1 MGFFDKMFEKKE
13 CAICGTELG
22 LLGKTKI
29 SEGYLCKECA
39 GKLSPYFHGY
49 RSSTADDIRE
59 QLAYREANAERL
71 ASFNP
76 TRTLSA
82 GRTNIML
89 DEDAGLL
96 IITSQSRWRDANPDI
111 IEFSQVLGCDMDI
124 DEHRTEIYRERQD
137 KADAKADAAAAV
149 PKPAV
154 DDAVQ
159 ELAQNAGYICSSCG
173 AELVSDGTVAV
184 TTCPYC
190 GNSAVAPG
198 QLSGDFS
205 PDLVIP
211 FKLGRD
217 DVTATLKEHYKGK
230 ILLPK
235 SFVTGNHID
244 EVQGVYVPFWLYGAR
259 VDGEVCFDATNE
271 TVTEE
276 SDRTVTT
283 TDHYD
288 AYRKGNISFERVPV
302 DGSSKMPD
310 GHMDAIEPFDYDALR
325 PFSVAYM
332 PGYIANR
339 YDEDCETCKARA
351 ERRMEESTISA
362 LRETVVDEYD
372 DATVESKRLDY
383 TWEDSDY
390 ALFPVW
396 MLSTSW
402 NGKSY
407 LFAMNGQTGRM
418 VGELPCSKP
427 KLVIASVLFFVIGF
441 VLSQILFMGGNAF
454 DPDYLTFDVEGILI
468 NIVAPLIIVIIAD
481 VLLVG
486 QLKTANEATHA
497 DCYCGELDLTEKHDT
512 FSHTETTVVMKDN
525 KDD

>member
-1 MGFFDKMFEKKE
+1 MAFESVNYQ
-13 CAICGTELG
+13 CPACGGPLHFASAEQ
-22 LLGKTKI
+22 
-29 SEGYLCKECA
+29 
-39 GKLSPYFHGY
+39 KLVCDYCDSRF
-49 RSSTADDIRE
+49 E
-59 QLAYREANAERL
+59 VEEVEAL
-71 ASFNP
+71 
-76 TRTLSA
+76 
-82 GRTNIML
+82 
-89 DEDAGLL
+89 
-96 IITSQSRWRDANPDI
+96 
-111 IEFSQVLGCDMDI
+111 
-124 DEHRTEIYRERQD
+124 YRERQD
-137 KADAKADAAAAV
+137 KADAKADAAAAT
-149 PKPAV
+149 PKPAA

-190 GNSAVAPG
+190 GNPAVAPG

-217 DVTATLKEHYKGK
+217 DVTAALKEHYKGK

-235 SFVTGNHID
+235 NFVTGNHID

-259 VDGEVCFDATNE
+259 VDGEVYFDATNE

-288 AYRKGNISFERVPV
+288 AYRKGNISFKRVPV

-310 GHMDAIEPFDYDALR
+310 DHMDAIEPFDYDALR

-372 DATVESKRLDY
+372 DATVESKQLDY

-396 MLSTSW
+396 ML
-402 NGKSY
+402 
-407 LFAMNGQTGRM
+407 L
-418 VGELPCSKP
+418 GE
-427 KLVIASVLFFVIGF
+427 
-441 VLSQILFMGGNAF
+441 NAF
-454 DPDYLTFDVEGILI
+454 DPDYLAFNIEGILI
-468 NIVAPLIIVIIAD
+468 NIIAPLIIVIIGD

-497 DCYCGELDLTEKHDT
+497 DEYCGELDLTEKHDT
-512 FSHTETTVVMKDN
+512 FSHTETTVVMKDD

>member
-1 MGFFDKMFEKKE
+1 MAFESVNYQ
-13 CAICGTELG
+13 CPACGGPLHFASAEQ
-22 LLGKTKI
+22 
-29 SEGYLCKECA
+29 
-39 GKLSPYFHGY
+39 KLVCDYCDSRF
-49 RSSTADDIRE
+49 E
-59 QLAYREANAERL
+59 VEEVE
-71 ASFNP
+71 
-76 TRTLSA
+76 TL
-82 GRTNIML
+82 
-89 DEDAGLL
+89 
-96 IITSQSRWRDANPDI
+96 
-111 IEFSQVLGCDMDI
+111 
-124 DEHRTEIYRERQD
+124 YRERQD
-137 KADAKADAAAAV
+137 KADAKADAAAA

-154 DDAVQ
+154 DAAVQ

-173 AELVSDGTVAV
+173 AELISDGTVAV

-190 GNSAVAPG
+190 GNPAVAPG

-217 DVTATLKEHYKGK
+217 DVMAALKEHYKGK

-259 VDGEVCFDATNE
+259 VDGEVYFDATNE

-351 ERRMEESTISA
+351 ERRMEESTVSA

-372 DATVESKRLDY
+372 DATVESKQLDY
-383 TWEDSDY
+383 TWENSDY

-427 KLVIASVLFFVIGF
+427 KLVIASVLFFAIGF
-441 VLSQILFMGGNAF
+441 VLSQILFMGENAF
-454 DPDYLTFDVEGILI
+454 NPDYLAFDIEGILI

-497 DCYCGELDLTEKHDT
+497 DYYCGDLDLTEKHDT

>member
-1 MGFFDKMFEKKE
+1 MAFESVNYQ
-13 CAICGTELG
+13 CPACGGPLHFASAEQ
-22 LLGKTKI
+22 
-29 SEGYLCKECA
+29 
-39 GKLSPYFHGY
+39 KLVCDYCDSRF
-49 RSSTADDIRE
+49 E
-59 QLAYREANAERL
+59 VEEVEAL
-71 ASFNP
+71 
-76 TRTLSA
+76 
-82 GRTNIML
+82 
-89 DEDAGLL
+89 
-96 IITSQSRWRDANPDI
+96 
-111 IEFSQVLGCDMDI
+111 
-124 DEHRTEIYRERQD
+124 YRERQD
-137 KADAKADAAAAV
+137 KADAKADAAAAA

-217 DVTATLKEHYKGK
+217 DVMAALKDHYKGK

-310 GHMDAIEPFDYDALR
+310 GHMDAIEPFDYKELK
-325 PFSVAYM
+325 PFSTAYL
-332 PGYIANR
+332 PGFLADK
-339 YDEDCETCKARA
+339 YDVSVQDCAERADSRCETSAVELMEQDARGDYT
-351 ERRMEESTISA
+351 SC
-362 LRETVVDEYD
+362 
-372 DATVESKRLDY
+372 TVESRNATLHRGKVH
-383 TWEDSDY
+383 Y
-390 ALFPVW
+390 ALMPVW
-396 MLSTSW
+396 MLNTKW
-402 NGKSY
+402 HGKDF
-407 LFAMNGQTGRM
+407 LFAMNGQTG
-418 VGELPCSKP
+418 
-427 KLVIASVLFFVIGF
+427 KLVGDLPVDKGRYWAMFFAIAVPLSAIGSF
-441 VLSQILFMGGNAF
+441 LAM
-454 DPDYLTFDVEGILI
+454 T
-468 NIVAPLIIVIIAD
+468 
-481 VLLVG
+481 LLR
-486 QLKTANEATHA
+486 
-497 DCYCGELDLTEKHDT
+497 
-512 FSHTETTVVMKDN
+512 
-525 KDD
+525 

>member
-1 MGFFDKMFEKKE
+1 MAFESVNYQ
-13 CAICGTELG
+13 CPACGGPLHFASAEQ
-22 LLGKTKI
+22 
-29 SEGYLCKECA
+29 
-39 GKLSPYFHGY
+39 KLVCDYCDSRF
-49 RSSTADDIRE
+49 E
-59 QLAYREANAERL
+59 VEEVEAL
-71 ASFNP
+71 
-76 TRTLSA
+76 
-82 GRTNIML
+82 
-89 DEDAGLL
+89 
-96 IITSQSRWRDANPDI
+96 
-111 IEFSQVLGCDMDI
+111 
-124 DEHRTEIYRERQD
+124 YRERQD
-137 KADAKADAAAAV
+137 KADAKADAAAAA

-217 DVTATLKEHYKGK
+217 DVMAALKDHYKGK

-259 VDGEVCFDATNE
+259 VAGEVYFDATNE
-271 TVTEE
+271 AVTEE

-332 PGYIANR
+332 PATSPTAMTRIA
-339 YDEDCETCKARA
+339 KPARRA
-351 ERRMEESTISA
+351 PSAAWRRARSRPCARPS
-362 LRETVVDEYD
+362 
-372 DATVESKRLDY
+372 
-383 TWEDSDY
+383 
-390 ALFPVW
+390 
-396 MLSTSW
+396 STSTTTPRSKASSSTTP
-402 NGKSY
+402 GKKTIMLCSPC
-407 LFAMNGQTGRM
+407 GCS
-418 VGELPCSKP
+418 LPR
-427 KLVIASVLFFVIGF
+427 G
-441 VLSQILFMGGNAF
+441 
-454 DPDYLTFDVEGILI
+454 
-468 NIVAPLIIVIIAD
+468 
-481 VLLVG
+481 
-486 QLKTANEATHA
+486 TARVT
-497 DCYCGELDLTEKHDT
+497 CLP
-512 FSHTETTVVMKDN
+512 
-525 KDD
+525 

>member
-1 MGFFDKMFEKKE
+1 MAFESVNYQ
-13 CAICGTELG
+13 CPACGGPLHFASAEQ
-22 LLGKTKI
+22 
-29 SEGYLCKECA
+29 
-39 GKLSPYFHGY
+39 KLVCDYCDSRF
-49 RSSTADDIRE
+49 E
-59 QLAYREANAERL
+59 VEEVEAL
-71 ASFNP
+71 
-76 TRTLSA
+76 
-82 GRTNIML
+82 
-89 DEDAGLL
+89 
-96 IITSQSRWRDANPDI
+96 
-111 IEFSQVLGCDMDI
+111 
-124 DEHRTEIYRERQD
+124 YRERQD
-137 KADAKADAAAAV
+137 KADAKADAAAAA

-217 DVTATLKEHYKGK
+217 DVMAALKDHYKGK

-259 VDGEVCFDATNE
+259 VEGEVYFDATNE
-271 TVTEE
+271 TVT
-276 SDRTVTT
+276 
-283 TDHYD
+283 
-288 AYRKGNISFERVPV
+288 
-302 DGSSKMPD
+302 
-310 GHMDAIEPFDYDALR
+310 
-325 PFSVAYM
+325 
-332 PGYIANR
+332 
-339 YDEDCETCKARA
+339 
-351 ERRMEESTISA
+351 
-362 LRETVVDEYD
+362 DEYD
-372 DATVESKRLDY
+372 DATVESKQLDY

-427 KLVIASVLFFVIGF
+427 KLAIASVLFFVIGF
-441 VLSQILFMGGNAF
+441 VLSQILFMGENAF